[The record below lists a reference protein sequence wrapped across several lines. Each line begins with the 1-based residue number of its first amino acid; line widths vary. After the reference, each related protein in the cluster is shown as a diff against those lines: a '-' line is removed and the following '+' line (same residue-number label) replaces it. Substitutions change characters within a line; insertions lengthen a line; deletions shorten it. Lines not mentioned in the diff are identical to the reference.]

1 MKGRHM
7 TVNLGPEPLKLSL
20 IFSKLRNCNTSLA
33 HCLKEGGKDCFQ
45 LIKIK
50 HFAIKEVKAIQSN
63 SLFEKVFFFSHT
75 IPKMAVIGFAQTSLL
90 NILV

>member
-1 MKGRHM
+1 MKGCHM

-50 HFAIKEVKAIQSN
+50 YFAIKEVKAIQSN
-63 SLFEKVFFFSHT
+63 SLFEKVFFSHT